1 MYRQRLLTAGLLSL
15 AVVASAETVLTL
27 PQFEKDDAEASAIE
41 RAGRGA
47 LVPSHW
53 EESYWVAMDEPR
65 MEEAM
70 LLVGRVGT
78 AWEIRPV
85 PVSVQGGKPK
95 KTTDCEALARRGDF
109 VYVFGSRFG
118 KKAGPLGKDRQFTAR
133 FRDPLA
139 GGAEPVEGALSVEL
153 VRDDFLLHRAIN
165 DALSASSLRLIPRRL
180 GEETAYIQASR
191 EESEN
196 VRAEDRAIN
205 VEGAVFLEDGTLL
218 LGLRYPVTEEGTAIL
233 LTIDR
238 IDNLFS
244 GELPVVRD
252 VYTLDLSAEDAP
264 GGPWGVRALERRG
277 AEVHAIIGNL
287 DRRSG
292 KGDGIVLDDHPT
304 GGDADTR
311 HVAFEMPAEGGGIRA
326 RLVSIMTRG
335 SVEGLT
341 FGADG
346 RAVYAHD
353 EKNVRLSFGE

>member
-1 MYRQRLLTAGLLSL
+1 MYRQPLLTTAVLSL
-15 AVVASAETVLTL
+15 ALAASAETVLTL
-27 PQFEKDDAEASAIE
+27 PQFSKDDAEASAIE

-53 EESYWVAMDEPR
+53 EEAYWVAMDEPR
-65 MEEAM
+65 MEDAM
-70 LLVGRVGT
+70 LLVGRAG
-78 AWEIRPV
+78 AQWEIRPV
-85 PVSVQGGKPK
+85 PVAVQGGKPK

-133 FRDPLA
+133 FLDPLD
-139 GGAEPVEGALSVEL
+139 GGAEPIGGALSVEL

-165 DALSASSLRLIPRRL
+165 DALSGGNIPLIPRRL
-180 GEETAYIQASR
+180 GEETAYIQASLG
-191 EESEN
+191 ESEN

-233 LTIDR
+233 LAVDR
-238 IDNLFS
+238 IDNLFA
-244 GELPVVRD
+244 GQLPVVRD
-252 VYTLDLSAEDAP
+252 VYTLTLAPEVTP

-277 AEVHAIIGNL
+277 SEIHAIIGNL

-311 HVAFEMPAEGGGIRA
+311 HVAFEVPGTAGPIRA
-326 RLVSIMTRG
+326 RLVSVMTRG

-341 FGADG
+341 FTADG
-346 RAVYAHD
+346 RPLYVHD
-353 EKNVRLSFGE
+353 EKNVRLTIGE